1 MIVDS
6 SKSKLFS
13 SIGQRATFGLA
24 CLELIKKYKNLMVL
38 TADVSTSAGLDR
50 YKNKF
55 GENYLDVGI
64 AEQNMM
70 GIATGLSTLGYNVF
84 TTTFAPFQSMRCLE
98 QIKVNQG
105 YMKKKVTMVGIASG
119 VVLGT
124 LGYTHCCV
132 EDLSIMKSIPGLTIL
147 SPSDGSEVVKS
158 VFAAAEHEGPVYI
171 RLTGGSNS
179 KVVNTNDYNFKI
191 GQPIEL
197 IPGSDIIIFATG
209 SILGNCIEAANELK
223 NDNNMSIAVIN
234 VHTLKPIEKK
244 YIIEKVKNHK
254 KIMTIE
260 EHSLEGGLGT
270 TVNQCLIGNISSNQ
284 KILNLGLPD
293 NYGISGEYSY
303 LLEKYSLSKNGIKK
317 KIIDFLKIR

>member
-1 MIVDS
+1 MKVDS

-24 CLELIKKYKNLMVL
+24 CLELIKKFNNLMVI

-55 GENYLDVGI
+55 KENYLDVGI

-124 LGYTHCCV
+124 LGYTHCCI
-132 EDLSIMKSIPGLTIL
+132 EDLSIMQSIPGLTIL
-147 SPSDGSEVVKS
+147 SPCDGSEVVKS
-158 VFAAAEHEGPVYI
+158 AFAAAECKGPVYI
-171 RLTGGSNS
+171 RLTGSSNS
-179 KVVNTNDYNFKI
+179 KVVNIEDYDFTI

-197 IPGSDIIIFATG
+197 TKGSDAVIFATG
-209 SILGNCIEAANELK
+209 SIVANCIGAVEFLK
-223 NDNNMSIAVIN
+223 KKKMSISVIN
-234 VHTLKPIEKK
+234 VHTLKPLN
-244 YIIEKVKNHK
+244 KN
-254 KIMTIE
+254 
-260 EHSLEGGLGT
+260 L
-270 TVNQCLIGNISSNQ
+270 
-284 KILNLGLPD
+284 
-293 NYGISGEYSY
+293 
-303 LLEKYSLSKNGIKK
+303 
-317 KIIDFLKIR
+317 

>member
-1 MIVDS
+1 MKIDN

-13 SIGQRATFGLA
+13 SLGQRATFGLA
-24 CLELIKKYKNLMVL
+24 CLELIKKYENLMVV

-55 GENYLDVGI
+55 KENYLDVGI

-124 LGYTHCCV
+124 LGYTHCCI
-132 EDLSIMKSIPGLTIL
+132 EDLSIMRSIPGLTVL

-158 VFAAAEHEGPVYI
+158 VFAAAECDSPVYI
-171 RLTGGSNS
+171 RLTGSSNS
-179 KVVNTNDYNFKI
+179 KIVNIDDYDFKI

-197 IPGSDIIIFATG
+197 IKGHDIIIFATG
-209 SILGNCIEAANELK
+209 SIVANCIEASKELK
-223 NDNNMSIAVIN
+223 LEKNLLVSVIN
-234 VHTLKPIEKK
+234 VHTLKPINRE
-244 YIIEKVKNHK
+244 IIIK
-254 KIMTIE
+254 KIKNFKKIITIE
-260 EHSLEGGLGT
+260 EHSVIGGLGSAI
-270 TVNQCLIGNISSNQ
+270 NQCLLGNLNINQ
-284 KILNLGLPD
+284 KVLNLGLPD
-293 NYGISGEYSY
+293 NYSISGEYSY
-303 LLEKYSLSKNGIKK
+303 ILEKYSLSKNGIKK
-317 KIIDFLKIR
+317 KIIDFLNN

>member
-24 CLELIKKYKNLMVL
+24 CLELKKKYENLMVV

-55 GENYLDVGI
+55 QDNYLDVGI
-64 AEQNMM
+64 AEQNMI

-84 TTTFAPFQSMRCLE
+84 TTSFAPFQSMRCLE

-105 YMKKKVTMVGIASG
+105 YMKKKITMVGIASG

-124 LGYTHCCV
+124 LGYTHCCI
-132 EDLSIMKSIPGLTIL
+132 EDLSIMKSIPGMTVL

-158 VFAAAEHEGPVYI
+158 VFAAAEHDGPVYI

-179 KVVNTNDYNFKI
+179 KVVNTDDYNFKI
-191 GQPIEL
+191 GLPIEL
-197 IPGSDIIIFATG
+197 ITGSDLIIFATG
-209 SILGNCIEAANELK
+209 SILVNCIEAAKEMK
-223 NDNNMSIAVIN
+223 NDRGISVSLIN
-234 VHTLKPIEKK
+234 VHTLKPINKN
-244 YIIEKVKNHK
+244 YIIDKVKNYK
-254 KIMTIE
+254 KIITIE
-260 EHSLEGGLGT
+260 EHSLEGGLGST
-270 TVNQCLIGNISSNQ
+270 INQCLIGSMSNNQ
-284 KILNLGLPD
+284 NILNLGLPD
-293 NYGISGEYSY
+293 NYSISGEYSY

-317 KIIDFLKIR
+317 KIIDFLNS